1 MENSLLAPCNTVTY
15 DVRELK
21 FNQDPYA
28 LWIPDNLAESNN
40 DTEIDDYYEDA
51 NDVDPDLDGSR
62 NLSIRSTNHQLSR
75 PRHIFVYYS
84 TTDETTITSELL
96 IDLPSFISAIGGN
109 LGLFLGFSF
118 MGVIF
123 SFYNML
129 KSHIHWNGR
138 GLDQKRAKC
147 LA

>member
-1 MENSLLAPCNTVTY
+1 M
-15 DVRELK
+15 K

-28 LWIPDNLAESNN
+28 VWIPDNLAESNN

-62 NLSIRSTNHQLSR
+62 NLSMRSTNHQLSR

-138 GLDQKRAKC
+138 GLDQKQAKC